1 MIELLL
7 GVLYLIIGIGYAK
20 TLAKLD
26 DFGAGDFCWWLTS
39 MICWP
44 LFLVGASFWNFK

>member
-1 MIELLL
+1 MIELSLV
-7 GVLYLIIGIGYAK
+7 VLYLIIGIGYAK

>member
-7 GVLYLIIGIGYAK
+7 SVLYLIIGIGYAK

-26 DFGAGDFCWWLTS
+26 DSGDFCWWLTS

>member
-7 GVLYLIIGIGYAK
+7 GILYLIIGIGYAK

-26 DFGAGDFCWWLTS
+26 DSGTGDFCWWLTS

>member
-1 MIELLL
+1 MIELML

-26 DFGAGDFCWWLTS
+26 DFGEGDFCWWLTS